1 MDSTWKWGFHSNLEN
16 EALSNDWITPPKIE
30 FFENF
35 LTSEKQK
42 HQTSSISMRLPARF
56 SMLRFENPAKSLRST
71 KRSMFSLK
79 FSSFR
84 DSRIELSAS
93 VGNVSK
99 KLLFKLSRATLFL
112 PKTPG
117 SSDFNAF
124 LLRSSSSRNFWSCE
138 MDHIY
143 KIYLNL
149 NICICQY

>member
-1 MDSTWKWGFHSNLEN
+1 
-16 EALSNDWITPPKIE
+16 
-30 FFENF
+30 
-35 LTSEKQK
+35 
-42 HQTSSISMRLPARF
+42 MRLPARF
-56 SMLRFENPAKSLRST
+56 SMLRLENPAKSLRST

-149 NICICQY
+149 NICICQYKCKTNANELRNNRKNKQVPEKSPSKETLYCCRRELFLIF